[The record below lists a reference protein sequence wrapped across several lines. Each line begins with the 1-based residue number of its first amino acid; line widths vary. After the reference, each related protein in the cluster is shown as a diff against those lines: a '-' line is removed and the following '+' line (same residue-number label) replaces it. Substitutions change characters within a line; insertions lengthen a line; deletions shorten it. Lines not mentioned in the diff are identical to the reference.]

1 LPGTGGGGGGSEKL
15 KQNRHSLIRS
25 MLTDLNNFI
34 KKQVTAKP
42 NDFISLLFKGQ
53 NSRPYN
59 KIMRYSTISEY
70 IYILKKFIPNVGL
83 TVENVSIYVFTVC
96 GRN

>member
-1 LPGTGGGGGGSEKL
+1 
-15 KQNRHSLIRS
+15 

-34 KKQVTAKP
+34 KKRVTAKP

-59 KIMRYSTISEY
+59 NIMRYSTISEY

-83 TVENVSIYVFTVC
+83 TVENDCVYIMSLQCVAKLRIRVDLLNDN
-96 GRN
+96 R